1 MVHVGNTQ
9 KAIRKHFEGYYLT
22 LTCLSSEGSSL
33 ANRGWRV
40 LSERAV
46 EVAAKESIEMLNVWR
61 TVDTSSVT
69 VL

>member
-1 MVHVGNTQ
+1 M
-9 KAIRKHFEGYYLT
+9 
-22 LTCLSSEGSSL
+22 
-33 ANRGWRV
+33 
-40 LSERAV
+40 SERAV